1 MKIHWLPEAP
11 YLEVLKRQESVRQ
24 GIIEGHSEEC
34 ILAVEH
40 RPCVTLGKRGG
51 TFIEE
56 QLPEGTTI
64 HQINRGGL
72 ATWHG
77 RGQAVLYPIVNLR
90 QRKIGV
96 RAFVVGLETTILSWL
111 KKNEVTAKRKKG
123 CPGLW
128 VNDAK
133 IAAVGLEVKQG
144 ISIHGVS
151 VNISNSLLGFNAIN
165 PCGFS
170 NLSITTMKNHCS
182 TPPSTQEAAWELAT
196 RIRTW
201 IEDNSVANC

>member
-1 MKIHWLPEAP
+1 MNIFWLPNAP
-11 YLEVLKRQESVRQ
+11 YADTLKRQESVRQ
-24 GIIEGHSEEC
+24 RLIEGHSEEC

-40 RPCVTLGKRGG
+40 QSCVTLGKRGG
-51 TFIEE
+51 TFAQE
-56 QLPEGTTI
+56 QLPLGTTI

-77 RGQAVLYPIVNLR
+77 PGQAVIYPIVNLQ

-96 RAFVVGLETTILSWL
+96 RAFVRGLETTILSWL
-111 KKNEVTAKRKKG
+111 EENQILAKRRSG

-128 VNDAK
+128 VENAK
-133 IAAVGLEVKQG
+133 IAAVGLEIKQG
-144 ISIHGVS
+144 ISIHGIS
-151 VNISNSLLGFNAIN
+151 LNISNSLLGFNAIT

-182 TPPSTQEAAWELAT
+182 TLPSIQEAACDLAAQ
-196 RIRTW
+196 IRTW
-201 IEDNSVANC
+201 IKDNSRANC